1 MSFKNILLGHGS
13 GGRLT
18 HNLIQELLLTRFK
31 HPILKELTDSARI
44 NYRERIAF
52 TTDSFVVN
60 PLFFPGGDIGKL
72 AVCGTVNDLVMV
84 GAVPEYLSLALII
97 EEGLDYGTLARVVDS
112 ISQTAKSARVE
123 VVTGDFKVVE
133 KGACDRMFINTSG
146 IGRLIKDK
154 KISVANIETG
164 DRVIITGNIAE
175 HGLAV
180 LAKRKELDL
189 GFNIKSD
196 CASLNKLIIPVLK
209 KTSGIRFMRDP
220 TRGGLAT
227 TLNEI
232 AEATGL
238 GISINEKQIPISAK
252 VRAACEL
259 LGLDPLY
266 VANEGKAVL
275 VVNKNKAQKVLSLL
289 KKHPL
294 GRQAS
299 AIGEVVK
306 EPTGKVVL
314 NTALRT
320 QRFIDMLTD
329 EPLPRIC

>member
-18 HNLIQELLLTRFK
+18 HSLIKELLLTRFK

-97 EEGLDYGTLARVVDS
+97 EEGLDYETLVRAVDS
-112 ISQTAKSARVE
+112 ISQTAKSARVGI
-123 VVTGDFKVVE
+123 VTGDFKVVE

-146 IGRLIKDK
+146 IGRLLKDK
-154 KISVANIETG
+154 KISIADIKPG
-164 DRVIITGNIAE
+164 DKVIITGNIAE

-266 VANEGKAVL
+266 VANEGKAIL
-275 VVNKNKAQKVLSLL
+275 VVDKKKVQKVLSLL

-306 EPTGKVVL
+306 EPAGKVVL
-314 NTALRT
+314 NTTLRT
-320 QRFIDMLTD
+320 QRFVDMLSD